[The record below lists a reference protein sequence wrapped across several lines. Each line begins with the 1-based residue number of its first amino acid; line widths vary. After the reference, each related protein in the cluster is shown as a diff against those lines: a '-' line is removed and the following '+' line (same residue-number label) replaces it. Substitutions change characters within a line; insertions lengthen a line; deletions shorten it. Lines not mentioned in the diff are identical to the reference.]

1 VALALARRP
10 NAEHLMLRILHDTK
24 IDFIGRWRIA
34 TAILI
39 AFLIPGIIWIL
50 ISGFGFGIEFTG
62 GTLVQLE
69 FRNAP
74 DVGAV
79 RTAVSQAVGDVEVQT
94 FGSPR
99 EIVVRAQEEQHVRSQ
114 GQAGTSIAS
123 QIERSLQQRFGASSF
138 RVVRTEAIGAR
149 VGDELARNATIAML
163 ISFAVSLIY
172 LAIRFEWRFGLAAV
186 LANMHD
192 IVATFAF
199 IKYMQ
204 IEITLFVVGGILTVI
219 GYSLSDTVVV
229 FDRVRE
235 LLRQGQRV
243 PMRDTLNRAVNETL
257 PRTVMTG
264 TTVIACLLALVIFG
278 GGVLRPFALVLLF
291 GIIVGTLSSIYVAS
305 PLLLFIE
312 RRWPRHGGESK
323 GTIRALAADRQR
335 QARTKDTA
343 GAR

>member
-1 VALALARRP
+1 VQQQR
-10 NAEHLMLRILHDTK
+10 
-24 IDFIGRWRIA
+24 GGA
-34 TAILI
+34 T
-39 AFLIPGIIWIL
+39 
-50 ISGFGFGIEFTG
+50 S
-62 GTLVQLE
+62 V
-69 FRNAP
+69 
-74 DVGAV
+74 AV
-79 RTAVSQAVGDVEVQT
+79 RIQ
-94 FGSPR
+94 
-99 EIVVRAQEEQHVRSQ
+99 RALE
-114 GQAGTSIAS
+114 
-123 QIERSLQQRFGASSF
+123 QRFGPSSF
-138 RVVRTEAIGAR
+138 RVMRTEAIGPR
-149 VGDELARNATIAML
+149 VGAELRRNATIAML

-199 IKYMQ
+199 IKYAQ

-235 LLRQGQRV
+235 LLRRGERV

-264 TTVIACLLALVIFG
+264 TTVIGCLIALIALG
-278 GGVLRPFALVLLF
+278 GSVLRPFALVLLF
-291 GIIVGTLSSIYVAS
+291 GIVVGTLSSIYVAA

-312 RRWPRHGGESK
+312 RKWPRHGGESK

-335 QARTKDTA
+335 QARDRDTA
-343 GAR
+343 VVR

>member
-1 VALALARRP
+1 
-10 NAEHLMLRILHDTK
+10 MLRILHDTK
-24 IDFIGRWRIA
+24 IDFIARWRLVTGA
-34 TAILI
+34 LI
-39 AFLIPGIIWIL
+39 AFLIPAIIWIA

-69 FRNAP
+69 FRTPP
-74 DVGAV
+74 DIGAV
-79 RTAVSQAVGDVEVQT
+79 RTAVSQAVGEVEVQT

-99 EIVVRAQEEQHVRSQ
+99 DIVVRAQGREHVQQQRDGAAAIA
-114 GQAGTSIAS
+114 GQIQRAL
-123 QIERSLQQRFGASSF
+123 EQRFGANSF
-138 RVVRTEAIGAR
+138 RVVRTEAIGPR
-149 VGDELARNATIAML
+149 VGAELRRNATIAML

-199 IKYMQ
+199 IKYAQ

-235 LLRQGQRV
+235 LLRRGERV
-243 PMRDTLNRAVNETL
+243 AMRDTLNRAVNETL

-264 TTVIACLLALVIFG
+264 TTVIACLIALIALG
-278 GGVLRPFALVLLF
+278 GSVLRPFALVLLF
-291 GIIVGTLSSIYVAS
+291 GIVVGTLSSIYVAA

-312 RRWPRHGGESK
+312 RKWPRHGGESK

-335 QARTKDTA
+335 QARDRDTA
-343 GAR
+343 VVR

>member
-1 VALALARRP
+1 
-10 NAEHLMLRILHDTK
+10 MLRILHNTK
-24 IDFIGRWRIA
+24 IDFIGRWRLA
-34 TAILI
+34 TTILI
-39 AFLIPGIIWIL
+39 AFLIPGIIWIAV
-50 ISGFGFGIEFTG
+50 SGFGFGIEFTG

-69 FRNAP
+69 FRNPP
-74 DVGAV
+74 DIAV
-79 RTAVSQAVGDVEVQT
+79 VRGTATQAVGNVEVQT

-99 EIVVRAQEEQHVRSQ
+99 DIVVRAQEREHVQRQ
-114 GQAGTSIAS
+114 GRQGTPVAAA
-123 QIERSLQQRFGASSF
+123 IESALQRRFGANAF

-149 VGDELARNATIAML
+149 VGAELARNATIAML

-172 LAIRFEWRFGLAAV
+172 LAIRFEWRFAVAAV

-192 IVATFAF
+192 IIATFAF

-278 GGVLRPFALVLLF
+278 GGVLRPFAWVLLF

-312 RRWPRHGGESK
+312 RKWPRHGGESK
-323 GTIRALAADRQR
+323 GTIRALAAERQR
-335 QARTKDTA
+335 QARVQDTA
-343 GAR
+343 GVR

>member
-1 VALALARRP
+1 
-10 NAEHLMLRILHDTK
+10 MLRILHNTR
-24 IDFIGRWRIA
+24 IDFIRRWRLA
-34 TAILI
+34 TVVLI
-39 AFLIPGIIWIL
+39 AFLVPAVVWIAV
-50 ISGFGFGIEFTG
+50 SGFGFGIEFTG
-62 GTLVQLE
+62 GTLVQVE
-69 FRNAP
+69 FRSPP
-74 DVGAV
+74 DVGVV
-79 RTAVSQAVGDVEVQT
+79 RASVQQAVTGVEVQT

-99 EIVVRAQEEQHVRSQ
+99 DIVIRAQEREHVRQQRS
-114 GQAGTSIAS
+114 GAANVAGAIQAAL
-123 QIERSLQQRFGASSF
+123 EQRFGRDAFS
-138 RVVRTEAIGAR
+138 VVQTEAIGPR
-149 VGDELARNATIAML
+149 VGAELRQKATIAML
-163 ISFAVSLIY
+163 ISFVVSLIY

-199 IKYMQ
+199 IKYAQ

-235 LLRQGQRV
+235 LLRRGERV
-243 PMRDTLNRAVNETL
+243 PMRDTLNRAINETL

-264 TTVIACLLALVIFG
+264 TTVIACLIALIVFG
-278 GGVLRPFALVLLF
+278 GSVLRPFAWVLLF
-291 GIIVGTLSSIYVAS
+291 GIVVGTLSSIFVAA

-335 QARTKDTA
+335 QARDRDTA
-343 GAR
+343 AVR

>member
-1 VALALARRP
+1 
-10 NAEHLMLRILHDTK
+10 MLRILHDTK
-24 IDFIGRWRIA
+24 IDFIARWRLVTGA
-34 TAILI
+34 LI
-39 AFLIPGIIWIL
+39 AFLIPAIVWIA

-69 FRNAP
+69 FRAP
-74 DVGAV
+74 PDIGAV
-79 RTAVSQAVGDVEVQT
+79 RTAVSQAVGEVEVQT

-99 EIVVRAQEEQHVRSQ
+99 DIVVRAQGREHVQQQRDGAAAIA
-114 GQAGTSIAS
+114 GQIQRAL
-123 QIERSLQQRFGASSF
+123 EQRFGASAF
-138 RVVRTEAIGAR
+138 RVVRTEAIGPR
-149 VGDELARNATIAML
+149 VGAELRRNATIAML

-199 IKYMQ
+199 IKYAQ

-235 LLRQGQRV
+235 LLRRGERV

-264 TTVIACLLALVIFG
+264 TTVIACLIALIALG
-278 GGVLRPFALVLLF
+278 GSVLRPFALVLLF
-291 GIIVGTLSSIYVAS
+291 GIVVGTLSSIYVAA

-312 RRWPRHGGESK
+312 RKWPRHGGESK

-335 QARTKDTA
+335 QARDRDTA
-343 GAR
+343 VVR

>member
-1 VALALARRP
+1 
-10 NAEHLMLRILHDTK
+10 MLRILHDTK
-24 IDFIGRWRIA
+24 IDFIARWKLVTGA
-34 TAILI
+34 LI
-39 AFLIPGIIWIL
+39 AFLIPAIVWIA

-69 FRNAP
+69 FRAP
-74 DVGAV
+74 PDIGAV
-79 RTAVSQAVGDVEVQT
+79 RTAVSQAVGEVEVQT

-99 EIVVRAQEEQHVRSQ
+99 DIVVRAQGREHVQQQRGGAAAIA
-114 GQAGTSIAS
+114 GQIQQAL
-123 QIERSLQQRFGASSF
+123 EQRFGPNSF
-138 RVVRTEAIGAR
+138 RVVRTEAIGPR
-149 VGDELARNATIAML
+149 VGAELRRNATIAML

-199 IKYMQ
+199 IKYAQ

-235 LLRQGQRV
+235 LLRRGERV

-264 TTVIACLLALVIFG
+264 TTVIACLIALIALG
-278 GGVLRPFALVLLF
+278 GSVLRPFALVLLF
-291 GIIVGTLSSIYVAS
+291 GIVVGTLSSIYVAA
-305 PLLLFIE
+305 PLLLYIE
-312 RRWPRHGGESK
+312 RKWPRHGGESK

-335 QARTKDTA
+335 QARDRDTA
-343 GAR
+343 VVR

>member
-1 VALALARRP
+1 
-10 NAEHLMLRILHDTK
+10 MLRILHNTR
-24 IDFIGRWRIA
+24 IDFIRRWRLATVALIVFLVPAIVWIA
-34 TAILI
+34 
-39 AFLIPGIIWIL
+39 

-62 GTLVQLE
+62 GTLVQVE
-69 FRNAP
+69 FRAPP
-74 DVGAV
+74 DVGVV
-79 RTAVSQAVGDVEVQT
+79 RATVQQAVTGVEVQT

-99 EIVVRAQEEQHVRSQ
+99 DIVIRAQEREHVRQ
-114 GQAGTSIAS
+114 QRAGAATVAAAIQTAL
-123 QIERSLQQRFGASSF
+123 EQRFGRDAF
-138 RVVRTEAIGAR
+138 RVVQTEAIGPR
-149 VGDELARNATIAML
+149 VGAELRQKATIAML
-163 ISFAVSLIY
+163 ISFVVSLIY
-172 LAIRFEWRFGLAAV
+172 LAIRFEWRFGVAAV

-199 IKYMQ
+199 IKYAQ

-235 LLRQGQRV
+235 LLRRGERV
-243 PMRDTLNRAVNETL
+243 PMRDTLNRAINETL

-264 TTVIACLLALVIFG
+264 TTVIACLIALIVLG
-278 GGVLRPFALVLLF
+278 GSVLRPFAWVLLF
-291 GIIVGTLSSIYVAS
+291 GIVVGTLSSIYVAS

-335 QARTKDTA
+335 QARDRDTA
-343 GAR
+343 AVR

>member
-1 VALALARRP
+1 
-10 NAEHLMLRILHDTK
+10 MLRILHDTK
-24 IDFIGRWRIA
+24 IDFIAGWKLA
-34 TAILI
+34 TSVLI
-39 AFLIPGIIWIL
+39 AFLIPAIVWIA

-69 FRNAP
+69 FRTP
-74 DVGAV
+74 PEIGVI
-79 RTAVSQAVGDVEVQT
+79 RTAVSEAVGEVEVQT

-99 EIVVRAQEEQHVRSQ
+99 DIVVRAQEREQVQ
-114 GQAGTSIAS
+114 
-123 QIERSLQQRFGASSF
+123 QQRSGAATVAGRIQQALEQRFDANSF
-138 RVVRTEAIGAR
+138 RVVRTEAIGPR
-149 VGDELARNATIAML
+149 VGAELRRKATIAML

-199 IKYMQ
+199 IKYAQ

-235 LLRQGQRV
+235 LLRRGERV

-264 TTVIACLLALVIFG
+264 TTVIACLIALIALG
-278 GGVLRPFALVLLF
+278 GSVLRPFALVLLF
-291 GIIVGTLSSIYVAS
+291 GIVVGTLSSVYVAA

-312 RRWPRHGGESK
+312 RKWPRHGGESK
-323 GTIRALAADRQR
+323 GTIRAMAAERQR
-335 QARTKDTA
+335 QARDRDTA
-343 GAR
+343 VTR

>member
-1 VALALARRP
+1 
-10 NAEHLMLRILHDTK
+10 MLRILHDTK
-24 IDFIGRWRIA
+24 IDFIARWKLVTGA
-34 TAILI
+34 LI
-39 AFLIPGIIWIL
+39 AFLIPAIVWIA

-69 FRNAP
+69 FRAP
-74 DVGAV
+74 PDIGAV
-79 RTAVSQAVGDVEVQT
+79 RTAVSQAVGEVEVQT

-99 EIVVRAQEEQHVRSQ
+99 DIVVRAQGREHVQ
-114 GQAGTSIAS
+114 
-123 QIERSLQQRFGASSF
+123 QQRDGAAAIAGQIQRALEQRFAASSF
-138 RVVRTEAIGAR
+138 RVVRTEAIGPR
-149 VGDELARNATIAML
+149 VGAELRRKATIAML

-199 IKYMQ
+199 IKYAQ

-235 LLRQGQRV
+235 LLRRGERV

-264 TTVIACLLALVIFG
+264 TTVIACLIALIALG
-278 GGVLRPFALVLLF
+278 GSVLRPFALVLLF
-291 GIIVGTLSSIYVAS
+291 GIVVGTLSSIYVAA

-312 RRWPRHGGESK
+312 RKWPRHGGESK

-335 QARTKDTA
+335 QARDRDA
-343 GAR
+343 AVVR

>member
-1 VALALARRP
+1 
-10 NAEHLMLRILHDTK
+10 MLRILHNTK
-24 IDFIGRWRIA
+24 FDFIGRWRLA
-34 TAILI
+34 TILLT
-39 AFLIPGIIWIL
+39 AFLLPGVIWIAV
-50 ISGFGFGIEFTG
+50 SWFNMGIEFTG

-69 FRNAP
+69 FRTPP

-79 RTAVSQAVGDVEVQT
+79 RAAAGQAVGEVEVQT

-99 EIVVRAQEEQHVRSQ
+99 EIVVRAQEREHVQRQ
-114 GQAGTSIAS
+114 GVRGTSVAAE
-123 QIERSLQQRFGASSF
+123 IETALRQRFGADAF
-138 RVVRTEAIGAR
+138 RVVRTEAVGPR
-149 VGDELARNATIAML
+149 VGAELRRNATIALL

-219 GYSLSDTVVV
+219 GYSLNDTVVV
-229 FDRVRE
+229 FDRIRE
-235 LLRQGQRV
+235 LLRQGHRV
-243 PMRDTLNRAVNETL
+243 AMRDTLNRAVNETL

-264 TTVIACLLALVIFG
+264 TTVIGCLLALIIFG
-278 GGVLRPFALVLLF
+278 GGVLRPFAWVLLF
-291 GIIVGTLSSIYVAS
+291 GIIVGTVSSVYVAA

-312 RRWPRHGGESK
+312 RRWPRQGGESK
-323 GTIRALAADRQR
+323 GTIRALAAERQR
-335 QARTKDTA
+335 QARAQDPA
-343 GAR
+343 GVR

>member
-1 VALALARRP
+1 
-10 NAEHLMLRILHDTK
+10 MLRILHDTK
-24 IDFIGRWRIA
+24 IDFIARWRLVTGA
-34 TAILI
+34 LIL
-39 AFLIPGIIWIL
+39 FLIPAVIWIAV
-50 ISGFGFGIEFTG
+50 SGFGFGIEFTG

-69 FRNAP
+69 FQTP
-74 DVGAV
+74 PSISSV
-79 RTAVSQAVGDVEVQT
+79 RTAASQAVGDVEVQT

-99 EIVVRAQEEQHVRSQ
+99 DIVIRAQEREQVQQQRS
-114 GQAGTSIAS
+114 GAETVAGSIQRAL
-123 QIERSLQQRFGASSF
+123 EQRFGANAF
-138 RVVRTEAIGAR
+138 RVVRTEAIGPR
-149 VGDELARNATIAML
+149 VGAELRRNATVAML

-199 IKYMQ
+199 IKYAQ

-235 LLRQGQRV
+235 LLRRGERV

-264 TTVIACLLALVIFG
+264 TTVIACLIALIALG
-278 GGVLRPFALVLLF
+278 GSVLRPFALVLLF
-291 GIIVGTLSSIYVAS
+291 GIIVGTLSSIYVAA

-312 RRWPRHGGESK
+312 RKWPRHGGESK

-335 QARTKDTA
+335 QARDRDTA
-343 GAR
+343 VVR

>member
-1 VALALARRP
+1 
-10 NAEHLMLRILHDTK
+10 MLRILHDTK
-24 IDFIGRWRIA
+24 FDFIGRWRIA
-34 TAILI
+34 AGVLT
-39 AFLIPGIIWIL
+39 AFLVPGIIWIA
-50 ISGFGFGIEFTG
+50 ISDFGFGIEFTG

-69 FRNAP
+69 FRNPPNVA
-74 DVGAV
+74 AV
-79 RTAVSQAVGDVEVQT
+79 REAVSQTVGGVEVQT

-99 EIVVRAQEEQHVRSQ
+99 EIVVRAQERHHVQRQ
-114 GQAGTSIAS
+114 GQGATSIAS
-123 QIERSLQQRFGASSF
+123 AIESALVRRFGANGF
-138 RVVRTEAIGAR
+138 RVVRTEAIGPR
-149 VGDELARNATIAML
+149 VGAELRRNATIAML

-172 LAIRFEWRFGLAAV
+172 LAIRFEWRFAVAAV
-186 LANMHD
+186 LANIHD
-192 IVATFAF
+192 IIATFAF

-264 TTVIACLLALVIFG
+264 TTVIACLIALVIFG

-291 GIIVGTLSSIYVAS
+291 GIFVGTLSSIYVAS
-305 PLLLFIE
+305 PLLYWIE
-312 RRWPRHGGESK
+312 RKRPRQSGESK

-335 QARTKDTA
+335 QARAQDTA

>member
-1 VALALARRP
+1 
-10 NAEHLMLRILHDTK
+10 MLRILHNTR
-24 IDFIGRWRIA
+24 IDFIGRWRLVTGA
-34 TAILI
+34 LI
-39 AFLIPGIIWIL
+39 AFLIPAVGWMVV
-50 ISGFGFGIEFTG
+50 SSVGGNAFRTGIEFTG
-62 GTLVQLE
+62 GTLLQLE
-69 FRNAP
+69 FKQPP
-74 DVGAV
+74 DVGVV
-79 RTAVSQAVGDVEVQT
+79 RAAAEQAVSRVEVQT

-99 EIVVRAQEEQHVRSQ
+99 DIVIRAQQREHVRRQS
-114 GQAGTSIAS
+114 AGAATVAEAI
-123 QIERSLQQRFGASSF
+123 QRGLEQRFGRDAF
-138 RVVRTEAIGAR
+138 RVVRTDAIGPR
-149 VGDELARNATIAML
+149 VGDELTRNATIAML

-172 LAIRFEWRFGLAAV
+172 LAARFEWRFGVAAV

-199 IKYMQ
+199 IKYAQ

-235 LLRQGQRV
+235 LLRRGERV

-264 TTVIACLLALVIFG
+264 TTVIACLIALTVFG
-278 GGVLRPFALVLLF
+278 GSVLRPFAWVLLF
-291 GIIVGTLSSIYVAS
+291 GIVVGTLSSIYVAS

-323 GTIRALAADRQR
+323 GTIRALAAERQR
-335 QARTKDTA
+335 QARDRSKA
-343 GAR
+343 AVR

>member
-1 VALALARRP
+1 
-10 NAEHLMLRILHDTK
+10 MLRILHDTK
-24 IDFIGRWRIA
+24 IDFIRRWRLA
-34 TAILI
+34 TAILV
-39 AFLIPGIIWIL
+39 AFLIPGIIWIAV
-50 ISGFGFGIEFTG
+50 SGFRFGIEFTG

-69 FRNAP
+69 FRNRP
-74 DVGAV
+74 DVAAV
-79 RTAVSQAVGDVEVQT
+79 RATATQAVGAVEVQT

-99 EIVVRAQEEQHVRSQ
+99 DIVVRAQEREHVRRQ
-114 GQAGTSIAS
+114 GRQGTSVAAE
-123 QIERSLQQRFGASSF
+123 IESALRRRFGANAF

-149 VGDELARNATIAML
+149 VGAELARNATIAML

-172 LAIRFEWRFGLAAV
+172 LAIRFEWRFAVAAV

-192 IVATFAF
+192 IIATFAF

-278 GGVLRPFALVLLF
+278 GGVLRPFAWVLLF

-312 RRWPRHGGESK
+312 RKWPRHGGESK
-323 GTIRALAADRQR
+323 GTIRALAAERQR
-335 QARTKDTA
+335 QARVQDTA
-343 GAR
+343 GVR

>member
-1 VALALARRP
+1 
-10 NAEHLMLRILHDTK
+10 MLRILHDTK
-24 IDFIGRWRIA
+24 IDFIGRWKIA
-34 TAILI
+34 TAILT
-39 AFLIPGIIWIL
+39 AFLIPGIIWIAV
-50 ISGFGFGIEFTG
+50 SGFGFGIEFTG

-74 DVGAV
+74 DVAAV
-79 RTAVSQAVGDVEVQT
+79 RAAASQAVGNVEVQT

-99 EIVVRAQEEQHVRSQ
+99 EIVVRAQEREHVRNQ
-114 GQAGTSIAS
+114 GQAGTSIAA
-123 QIERSLQQRFGASSF
+123 QIESALQRRFGANSF
-138 RVVRTEAIGAR
+138 RVVRSEAIGPR
-149 VGDELARNATIAML
+149 VGAELSRNATIAML

-243 PMRDTLNRAVNETL
+243 AMRDTLNRAVNETL

-312 RRWPRHGGESK
+312 RKWPRHGGESK
-323 GTIRALAADRQR
+323 GTIRALAAERQR

-343 GAR
+343 AVR